1 MTVSAKLLKRYIRL
15 ALAEANLARVPQ
27 QLLSPDQET
36 ENGNEDEG
44 TEAVQEFS
52 GVGSI
57 MGYSAPL
64 GMNPDR
70 LGRRKNRRK
79 K

>member
-1 MTVSAKLLKRYIRL
+1 MTVSTTLLKRYIRL
-15 ALAEANLARVPQ
+15 ALAEAHLARVPQ

-36 ENGNEDEG
+36 DNRDEDEG
-44 TEAVQEFS
+44 EEDVNEFS

-57 MGYSAPL
+57 VGYSAPL
-64 GMNPDR
+64 GMDPDR
-70 LGRRKNRRK
+70 LRRQKNRRK

>member
-1 MTVSAKLLKRYIRL
+1 MTVSTTLLKRYIRL
-15 ALAEANLARVPQ
+15 ALAEAHLARVPQ

-36 ENGNEDEG
+36 DNRDEDEG
-44 TEAVQEFS
+44 EEDVNEFS

-57 MGYSAPL
+57 VGYSVPL
-64 GMNPDR
+64 GMDPDR
-70 LGRRKNRRK
+70 LGRQKNRRK

>member
-1 MTVSAKLLKRYIRL
+1 MTVSDTLLKRYIRL
-15 ALAEANLARVPQ
+15 ALAEAHLARVPQ

-36 ENGNEDEG
+36 DNRDEDEG
-44 TEAVQEFS
+44 EEDVNEFS

-64 GMNPDR
+64 GMDPDR
-70 LGRRKNRRK
+70 LGRQKNRRK